1 MPNLVN
7 QMGEVVERSLFD
19 KIHERMKPF
28 RHSFYIEFRKGES
41 TFGHRYVGELKWFRK
56 ASVITILLA
65 TREDKDGKVEEK
77 IWELDSRLD
86 GFALDI
92 QKKNERVKIRIRCR
106 EDPLKKLNFKLVG
119 EMNDHEIDT
128 KHGTF
133 DAIIHD
139 YDILSS
145 NVVGLAIIDA
155 GRRKR
160 KAQPADG
167 KVKEEQEA
175 TILSIHK
182 EYVDN

>member
-1 MPNLVN
+1 M
-7 QMGEVVERSLFD
+7 EEITERSLFD
-19 KIHERMKPF
+19 KMQKRMEPF
-28 RHSFYIEFRKGES
+28 RHSFFIEFRKGES

-65 TREDKDGKVEEK
+65 TREDKDGKLEEK

-86 GFALDI
+86 GFVLDI
-92 QKKNERVKIRIRCR
+92 QKKNDRVKIRILCR
-106 EDPLKKLNFKLVG
+106 VDPLRKLNFKLVG

-128 KHGTF
+128 KNGTF
-133 DAIIHD
+133 EAIIHD

-145 NVVGLAIIDA
+145 NAVSLAIIDA

-160 KAQPADG
+160 KAQPAEG
-167 KVKEEQEA
+167 KVKEDQEA